1 MITGP
6 RGSLAYLSSSIFQSA
21 YAMDFDYH
29 SLHGNDIVLFSDM
42 SSLKSID
49 KNNIIMYVL
58 SSNQECILKPAFIF
72 WWSLAFGLFSLWN
85 LLNLCWSICN
95 RAACDNE
102 REMENNLVDL
112 KESSEEINKISFI
125 CSCIVD
131 SLNDGGSVL
140 IPIGR
145 LDIVLKLL
153 EELSRLLESSNLK
166 VLYRLSL
173 FLYDRHGW
181 LWDDCLDCVVGFSLF
196 FGYSLLVSLFLAKD
210 LLLLVILRSISIFH
224 LFYI

>member
-1 MITGP
+1 
-6 RGSLAYLSSSIFQSA
+6 
-21 YAMDFDYH
+21 
-29 SLHGNDIVLFSDM
+29 
-42 SSLKSID
+42 
-49 KNNIIMYVL
+49 
-58 SSNQECILKPAFIF
+58 
-72 WWSLAFGLFSLWN
+72 
-85 LLNLCWSICN
+85 
-95 RAACDNE
+95 
-102 REMENNLVDL
+102 MENNLVDL

-173 FLYDRHGW
+173 SLYDRHG
-181 LWDDCLDCVVGFSLF
+181 
-196 FGYSLLVSLFLAKD
+196 
-210 LLLLVILRSISIFH
+210 
-224 LFYI
+224 